1 MTGVFEFVERVLWP
15 DKPRG
20 IVTRYGL
27 ALALPLGSV
36 AITHAMFP
44 SDTTLFSPLL
54 ALSIVCA
61 ATFGGIQVGI
71 LATAESLVLTV
82 LALRRDGGLWQVSHP
97 KDVLNGFAFAL
108 AGILVSFVAG
118 SAGALNRRV
127 AIERRK
133 LEMTLS
139 CIGDAVIST
148 DLQGRVLF
156 INPAAERATGWTLTE
171 ANGKE
176 SEEIFQIVDRETRV
190 SVPSPIR
197 QVLATGYEAGLAR
210 DTVLL
215 RRDGSQ
221 IPVND
226 SATPIRDSQGTIIGA
241 VMVFRDVSR
250 NRKQEQTWLQT
261 QRLASVGRLAATI
274 AHELNNPLQAVS
286 NFLFLIDAGRD
297 ASLMRG
303 YANEASHELQRA
315 SEIAQ
320 QTLSFVRGAGERS
333 PVSVGQIFEEV
344 LLLNRNKLKNKNI
357 QVDRRYTS
365 EVLVTARTGEIRQ
378 VLGNLVGNAL
388 DALEFNGKL
397 YLRAKPLE
405 YSGAPAVQFVVADNG
420 SGISREHQARV
431 FEPFFTTKKDV
442 GTGLGLWVVKN
453 ILDREGGSVSIR
465 SKVGEGTVARLRWP
479 SRTEQNTATIAL

>member
-1 MTGVFEFVERVLWP
+1 MTGVFEFVERVIWP

-20 IVTRYGL
+20 LVTRYGL

-44 SDTTLFSPLL
+44 LDTSLFSPLL

-71 LATAESLVLTV
+71 LATAESLVLSV
-82 LALRRDGGLWQVSHP
+82 LALRRAGGPWQISHP
-97 KDVLNGFAFAL
+97 KDVLNGFAFVL

-148 DLQGRVLF
+148 DLQGRVRF
-156 INPAAERATGWTLTE
+156 INPAAEMATGWNLSE
-171 ANGKE
+171 AEGKD
-176 SEEIFQIVDRETRV
+176 SEEVFQILNQETRV
-190 SVPSPIR
+190 SVDSPIR
-197 QVLATGYEAGLAR
+197 RVLATGEEAGLAR
-210 DTVLL
+210 GTVLM
-215 RRDGSQ
+215 RRDGSE
-221 IPVND
+221 IPVSD
-226 SATPIRDSQGTIIGA
+226 SATPIRDYHGKIIGA
-241 VMVFRDVSR
+241 VMVFRDISNHQQR
-250 NRKQEQTWLQT
+250 EQTWLQT

-286 NFLFLIDAGRD
+286 NLLFLIGQERD
-297 ASLMRG
+297 PLAIHH
-303 YANEASHELQRA
+303 YTIEASQELRRA
-315 SEIAQ
+315 SEIAK
-320 QTLSFVRGAGERS
+320 QTLSFVRGAGERN
-333 PVSVGQIFEEV
+333 PVSVGQLFEEV

-357 QVDRRYTS
+357 QVDRRYIS
-365 EVLVTARTGEIRQ
+365 EVMVTARTGEIRQ

-420 SGISREHQARV
+420 SGMSREHQARV

-479 SRTEQNTATIAL
+479 SRTEQDANAIAL